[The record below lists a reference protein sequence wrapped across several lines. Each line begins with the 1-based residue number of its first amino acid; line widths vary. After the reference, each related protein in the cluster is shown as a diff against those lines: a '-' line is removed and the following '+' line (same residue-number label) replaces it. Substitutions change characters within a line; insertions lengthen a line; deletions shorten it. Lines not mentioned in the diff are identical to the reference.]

1 MILDLK
7 DISVNQGAVLPFKY
21 ELNLGD
27 VSFCGDCPFPEPF
40 KVNGEVA
47 NHAGV
52 LELSAVASTN
62 AHYKCSRC
70 AREFTEHFEVPI
82 FRVLAK
88 EVTEN
93 SDDDT
98 IEIAGNVLDADSV
111 VREAVVLNTD
121 MVHLCKPDCK
131 GLCQSCGKDL
141 NTGEC
146 NCKHDNV
153 DPRLAALKQ
162 LLDNDDYQ

>member
-21 ELNLGD
+21 ELDLSDISFYGERPLSEPLAVEGN
-27 VSFCGDCPFPEPF
+27 VS
-40 KVNGEVA
+40 

-52 LELSAVASTN
+52 LELNAVASTN

-70 AREFTEHFEVPI
+70 ACDFSERFEVPV
-82 FRVLAK
+82 FHVLAK

-93 SDDDT
+93 SADET
-98 IEIAGNVLDADSV
+98 IQVLGNALDVDSV
-111 VREAVVLNTD
+111 VRDAVILNMD

-131 GLCQSCGKDL
+131 GLCPFCGKDL
-141 NTGEC
+141 NTGSC
-146 NCKHDNV
+146 DCGKKDV
-153 DPRLAALKQ
+153 DPRLASLKQ
-162 LLDNDDYQ
+162 LLDNNNYQ